1 MKDIKVVFKGNK
13 TPSGYNS
20 NTEYSIGEKYLSN
33 LQDDG
38 RFDIEVLS
46 KLKVTPKQSKKTI
59 KSK

>member
-20 NTEYSIGEKYLSN
+20 NIEYFIGEKYLSN
-33 LQDDG
+33 LQGDG

-46 KLKVTPKQSKKTI
+46 KSKATPKKSKKTI

>member
-20 NTEYSIGEKYLSN
+20 NIEYSIGEKYLSN
-33 LQDDG
+33 LQGDG

-46 KLKVTPKQSKKTI
+46 KSKPTPKKSKKTI